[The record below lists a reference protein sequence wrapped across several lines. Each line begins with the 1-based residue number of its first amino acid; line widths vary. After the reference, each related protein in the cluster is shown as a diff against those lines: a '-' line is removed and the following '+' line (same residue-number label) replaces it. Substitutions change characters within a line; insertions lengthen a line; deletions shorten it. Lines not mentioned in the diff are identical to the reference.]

1 MRSAPRDP
9 RPRPLPARAPRTS
22 RASSGAPGDCRN
34 SRRSKRSRARARS
47 RNRRKRRNRTPF
59 RPSAWAASSG
69 GSRSRAGRRSSRAA
83 SRGLPRPRPR
93 GCAARAPWP
102 ERALSPPRRRRR
114 RSCARPCRGLS
125 FRRGLA
131 LPRLLFPRG
140 GAGHFRV
147 VPPAPVG
154 PLGDAEE
161 IELDGEAVR
170 ILDEE
175 LVELRLGEIPRPEGN
190 ADRLKMLQEFFR
202 IGGEDV
208 DVVDRAG
215 IVLRRVLRAA
225 EVVERGV
232 RHAALSH
239 VHLDLAVNAQPVAGK
254 RKVGARHD
262 LEPEHPAVEILG
274 ALELVRA
281 DEKVVEFGD
290 GHGVLLVYGAL
301 CQRTKYTLRSPGKAI
316 RRHERGQDDRTDRRR
331 RPQALSLPLGT
342 QGKAARGLDRGA
354 GNFRGQQP
362 YQEHRRRLRG
372 RRLSRH
378 RAGVLRPRAARRGP
392 RLFAGGHR
400 SRPHLHPEDEL
411 GQRDQGR
418 GRRKG
423 RAEGRGKGRHRRLL
437 LGRDGVVDGGG
448 APRRPGV
455 RRVLLRRR
463 HPEQRRRK
471 TEVPGD
477 VPLGRDRPVD
487 PDRRREEGRGAA
499 PERAVLHLS
508 GRPRLQ
514 LRPARL
520 VPRRERQARA
530 LAHARVPA
538 QAYRVDSPQRRNTM
552 SSIQVRKL
560 ADALGAEVSGVDL
573 SRPLAAG
580 TFAEIRKAWLDHL
593 VLRFRGQTLSDPQL
607 MAFSQLFGELDPPG
621 PNPYGKPF
629 LPEHPEMNVIS
640 NIKMEGAP
648 IGGLGDGEAIWH
660 ADMTYVESPPM
671 AAILHALEVPPS
683 GGDTYWANMYLAYQ
697 KLPANLKER
706 IEGRK
711 AVHDA
716 TYNSAGRMRQGYQEV
731 TDPRK
736 APGAQHALVRTHP
749 ETGRP
754 CLFLGRRRNS
764 CIVGMELDESEAL
777 LDQLW
782 AHATQAEFTF
792 RQQWKVGDVLI
803 WDNRCTLHRRDSF
816 DANARRLMH
825 RTQIKADR
833 PRV

>member
-9 RPRPLPARAPRTS
+9 RPTLLPARAPRTS

-102 ERALSPPRRRRR
+102 ERARAPPRRRRR
-114 RSCARPCRGLS
+114 RSCARPCRGRSLRRGLGLHRLL
-125 FRRGLA
+125 FRRG
-131 LPRLLFPRG
+131 
-140 GAGHFRV
+140 GARHLRV
-147 VPPAPVG
+147 VLPAPVG
-154 PLGDAEE
+154 RLGDAEE

-202 IGGEDV
+202 VGGEKR
-208 DVVDRAG
+208 DVVDHAG

-225 EVVERGV
+225 EVVELGV

-262 LEPEHPAVEILG
+262 FEPEHLAVEILG

-316 RRHERGQDDRTDRRR
+316 RRHGRGQDDRTDRRR
-331 RPQALSLPLGT
+331 RPQALRLPRGT
-342 QGKAARGLDRGA
+342 QGQAARGLDRGA
-354 GNFRGQQP
+354 GNLRGQRP
-362 YQEHRRRLRG
+362 YQEHRRRLCRG
-372 RRLSRH
+372 RLSR
-378 RAGVLRPRAARRGP
+378 RRPGLLRPRAARRRP
-392 RLFAGGHR
+392 RPFAGRRR

-418 GRRKG
+418 SGRKG
-423 RAEGRGKGRHRRLL
+423 RAEARGKSRHRGLL

-448 APRRPGV
+448 APRGPGV

-508 GRPRLQ
+508 GGARLQ

-530 LAHARVPA
+530 HAHARVPA
-538 QAYRVDSPQRRNTM
+538 QAHRLSVAHMP
-552 SSIQVRKL
+552 SIQVKKL
-560 ADALGAEVSGVDL
+560 GGALGAEVSGIDL
-573 SRPLAAG
+573 SRPVAAE
-580 TFAEIRKAWLDHL
+580 TFAEIRRAWLDHL
-593 VLRFRGQTLSDPQL
+593 VLRFRGQRLSDPQL
-607 MAFSQLFGELDPPG
+607 LAFSQLFGELDPPG

-640 NIKMEGAP
+640 NIKMGGAP

-660 ADMTYVESPPM
+660 ADMTYVETPPKG
-671 AAILHALEVPPS
+671 AILHALEIPPS
-683 GGDTYWANMYLAYQ
+683 GGDTYWANMYLAYET
-697 KLPANLKER
+697 LPAELKNR

-711 AVHDA
+711 ANHDA
-716 TYNSAGRMRQGYQEV
+716 TYNSAGVMRKGYQEV
-731 TDPRK
+731 TDPRN
-736 APGAQHALVRTHP
+736 APGAQHELVRVHP
-749 ETGRP
+749 ETGRK

-764 CIVGMELDESEAL
+764 YILGLPLAESEAL
-777 LDQLW
+777 LDELW
-782 AHATQAEFTF
+782 EHATRAEFTF
-792 RQQWKVGDVLI
+792 RQQWRVG
-803 WDNRCTLHRRDSF
+803 
-816 DANARRLMH
+816 
-825 RTQIKADR
+825 
-833 PRV
+833 